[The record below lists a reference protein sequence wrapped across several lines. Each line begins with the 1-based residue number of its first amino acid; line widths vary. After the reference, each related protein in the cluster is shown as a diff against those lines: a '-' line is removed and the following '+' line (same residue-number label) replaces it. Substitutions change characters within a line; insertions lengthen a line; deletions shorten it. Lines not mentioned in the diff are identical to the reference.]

1 MRLFSGDGEG
11 MRGLAMGVALP
22 SLRRNSSGFAR
33 HAFALG
39 SGNALAQLIVVGFSP
54 LIAYLYSPAA
64 FGLFAAYLAMQHML
78 VALATGQYEAALML
92 PRRNRQAACL
102 LLFVLLLC
110 PGIALGAGLLLVLI
124 GDEVAAL
131 MGVPRLAV
139 WLWVLPVSIVMA
151 GWYQALRFWAMRR
164 EAFADVAHNAVTRA
178 SVGTALACLLGVWSP
193 FPGAPESGL
202 ILSQILA
209 DGFGN
214 LLLVYR
220 IRDRDQAVFA
230 WPGWRRLL
238 AAGRRWRAL
247 ALSLTSAQGIAKC
260 YSNLPV
266 LAVAGLFGP
275 AAAGYYALAERF
287 AVLPAQL
294 VANAV
299 GDVYRQRATVEYH
312 RHGRFDG
319 LMRRTLAATLMIAL
333 VPFALGILL
342 APSLFAWVFG
352 EVWREAGS
360 LAQILMV
367 GSFVAFVITPVDKA
381 DVICQRTRYI
391 LLWHAARLG
400 LKLGAVGLTALV
412 GLALTTLLWLIVLV
426 RVGLYGVD
434 LVYCYWLAKGGHIAA
449 RPIAA
454 SLPRRS

>member
-1 MRLFSGDGEG
+1 M
-11 MRGLAMGVALP
+11 GLALP
-22 SLRRNSSGFAR
+22 SPLRWNSGGFVR
-33 HAFALG
+33 HALALG

-64 FGLFAAYLAMQHML
+64 FGVFAGFLAIQQML
-78 VALATGQYEAALML
+78 VAAATGQYEATLML
-92 PRRNRQAACL
+92 PRRDRQAAFL
-102 LLFVLLLC
+102 LVFVLLLC
-110 PGIALGAGLLLVLI
+110 PGIALGAGVLLVLV
-124 GDEVAAL
+124 GNEVAAL
-131 MGVPRLAV
+131 MGVPQLAV
-139 WLWVLPVSIVMA
+139 WLWVLPASIVMA

-164 EAFADVAHNAVTRA
+164 EAFADVAYNAVTRA
-178 SVGTALACLLGVWSP
+178 SVGTGFACLMGLWPP

-220 IRDRDQAVFA
+220 IRDRDKAVFA

-247 ALSLTSAQGIAKC
+247 ALSLTFAQGLAKC

-266 LAVAGLFGP
+266 LAIGGMFGP
-275 AAAGYYALAERF
+275 AAAGYYALAERV
-287 AVLPAQL
+287 ALLPAQL

-319 LMRRTLAATLMIAL
+319 LMRRTFAATLMVAL

-342 APSLFAWVFG
+342 APPLFAWVFG
-352 EVWREAGS
+352 DVWREAGS

-367 GSFVAFVITPVDKA
+367 GSFVSFVVTPVDKA

-391 LLWHAARLG
+391 LLWHSARLA
-400 LKLGAVGLTALV
+400 LTLGAVGLTALI
-412 GLALTTLLWLIVLV
+412 GLALTTLLWLMVVARI
-426 RVGLYGVD
+426 GLYCFD
-434 LVYCYWLAKGGHIAA
+434 LGYCYWLAKGAHVATP
-449 RPIAA
+449 PIAS
-454 SLPRRS
+454 SLPPRS